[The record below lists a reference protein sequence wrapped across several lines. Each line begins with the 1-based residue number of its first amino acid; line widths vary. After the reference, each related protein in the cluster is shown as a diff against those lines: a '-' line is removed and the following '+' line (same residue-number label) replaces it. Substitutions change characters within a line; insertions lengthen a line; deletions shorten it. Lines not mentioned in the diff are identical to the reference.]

1 MSQEGSKQLF
11 WSEDASKFYALNL
24 KDTVDIRANVLLPP
38 NDMSLCFWHKG
49 YSLGSFGNGQYVF
62 GWADPGWGG
71 TRLTITQSVNFR
83 YATGSSS
90 TDFAT
95 SIPASIATDA
105 KWRFF
110 CIRKSASTVSIL
122 LNGSQMFSAQAPQS
136 VAGHDSYPL
145 SLGSLGNDADA
156 GETQAHRGEKS
167 ICLLGIYERA
177 LSDIEVVKT
186 MHNGMPLTDG
196 SCVGFWPLTAETL
209 LSPVIGEVSFTAHNK
224 YGQPFE
230 FNDLLDL
237 NKIQMEG

>member
-11 WSEDASKFYALNL
+11 WSEGASKFYALNL

-49 YSLGSFGNGQYVF
+49 YSFGSFGYYVF

-71 TRLTITQSVNFR
+71 TRLTIDQSVNFR

-95 SIPASIATDA
+95 SIPTSIATDA

-122 LNGSQMFSAQAPQS
+122 LNGIEVFSAQAPQS
-136 VAGHDSYPL
+136 AASHDSYPL
-145 SLGSLGNDADA
+145 SFGSLGNDADA
-156 GETQAHRGEKS
+156 GETYAHRGEKS
-167 ICLLGIYERA
+167 VCLLGIYERA
-177 LSDIEVVKT
+177 LSDAEVMKT
-186 MHNGMPLTDG
+186 MCNGIPFTDG

-209 LSPVIGEVSFTAHNK
+209 LSPVIGEVSFTVHNK

-237 NKIQMEG
+237 SKMQAE